1 MRLERSLHLRL
12 SSFYNN
18 LGINA
23 FAISAVLEKAE
34 FLTFPRLMLILP
46 IVAHRE
52 MVRQCAHARFQIV
65 SFEQYFIENTQHFY
79 NFSERYHACLAPT
92 VNALQL
98 LNEIGSLEFHSEG
111 ASIVSPI
118 PITAALGNRADRIHR
133 ASPNVAA
140 IISGSVD
147 VFYLNARIEL

>member
-1 MRLERSLHLRL
+1 MNL

-18 LGINA
+18 LGIDA

-46 IVAHRE
+46 IVAHRA
-52 MVRQCAHARFQIV
+52 MVRQLANSKSRIIG
-65 SFEQYFIENTQHFY
+65 FEQYFIEQTQYFY
-79 NFSERYHACLAPT
+79 NFADRYHACLAPT

-98 LNEIGSLEFHSEG
+98 LNEIGSLEFRADG
-111 ASIVSPI
+111 AAIAAPM
-118 PITAALGNRADRIHR
+118 PITAAMGSRAARIHR
-133 ASPNVAA
+133 ASSNIATLIA
-140 IISGSVD
+140 CSAD

>member
-1 MRLERSLHLRL
+1 MKL

-18 LGINA
+18 LGIDA

-46 IVAHRE
+46 IVARRD
-52 MVRQCAHARFQIV
+52 MVRQLAHARFRFV
-65 SFEQYFIENTQHFY
+65 SFEQYFIEQTHYFY
-79 NFSERYHACLAPT
+79 NFAERYQACLAPT

-98 LNEIGSLEFHSEG
+98 LNEIGSLKFRADG
-111 ASIVSPI
+111 AAI
-118 PITAALGNRADRIHR
+118 AAPMQLTSAMGNRADRIHR
-133 ASPNVAA
+133 ASSNIAA
-140 IISGSVD
+140 LVSGSAD

>member
-1 MRLERSLHLRL
+1 MKL

-18 LGINA
+18 LGIDA

-46 IVAHRE
+46 IVAHRD
-52 MVRQCAHARFQIV
+52 MVRQLANARFQVV
-65 SFEQYFIENTQHFY
+65 SFEQYFIEKTQYFY
-79 NFSERYHACLAPT
+79 NFAERYQACLAPT

-98 LNEIGSLEFHSEG
+98 LNEIGSVELHADG
-111 ASIVSPI
+111 AAIAAPM
-118 PITAALGNRADRIHR
+118 PITAATGNRVDRINR
-133 ASPNVAA
+133 ASSNIATLIA
-140 IISGSVD
+140 GSAD

>member
-1 MRLERSLHLRL
+1 MKL

-18 LGINA
+18 LGIDA

-46 IVAHRE
+46 IVAHRD
-52 MVRQCAHARFQIV
+52 MVRQLANARFRIF
-65 SFEQYFIENTQHFY
+65 SFEQYFIEKTQYFY
-79 NFSERYHACLAPT
+79 NFAERNRACLAPT

-98 LNEIGSLEFHSEG
+98 LNEIGSLEFRSDG
-111 ASIVSPI
+111 AAIVAPM
-118 PITAALGNRADRIHR
+118 PITAAMGSRANRIHC
-133 ASPNVAA
+133 ASSNIAA

-147 VFYLNARIEL
+147 VFYLNTRIEL

>member
-1 MRLERSLHLRL
+1 MKL

-18 LGINA
+18 LGIDA

-46 IVAHRE
+46 IVAHRD
-52 MVRQCAHARFQIV
+52 MVRQLAHRKFRVIG
-65 SFEQYFIENTQHFY
+65 FEQYFIEEIKYFY
-79 NFSERYHACLAPT
+79 NFAERYRACLAPT

-98 LNEIGSLEFHSEG
+98 LNEIGSLEFRADG
-111 ASIVSPI
+111 AAIAAPM
-118 PITAALGNRADRIHR
+118 PITAAMGNRAERIHR
-133 ASPNVAA
+133 ASSNIAA
-140 IISGSVD
+140 LIAGSAD

>member
-1 MRLERSLHLRL
+1 MKL

-18 LGINA
+18 LGIDA

-46 IVAHRE
+46 IVAHRD
-52 MVRQCAHARFQIV
+52 MVRQLAHGKFRVIG
-65 SFEQYFIENTQHFY
+65 FEQYFIEETRYFY
-79 NFSERYHACLAPT
+79 NFAERYRAGLAPT

-98 LNEIGSLEFHSEG
+98 LNEIGCLEFRADG
-111 ASIVSPI
+111 AAIATPM
-118 PITAALGNRADRIHR
+118 PITAAMGNRAERIHR
-133 ASPNVAA
+133 ASSNIAA
-140 IISGSVD
+140 LIAGSAD

>member
-1 MRLERSLHLRL
+1 MRL
-12 SSFYNN
+12 SSSYNN

-46 IVAHRE
+46 IIAHRK
-52 MVRQCAHARFQIV
+52 MIRQFAHARFKIV
-65 SFEQYFIENTQHFY
+65 SFEQYFIENTQNFY

-98 LNEIGSLEFHSEG
+98 LNEIGSLEFRAEG
-111 ASIVSPI
+111 AAIVSPI
-118 PITAALGNRADRIHR
+118 PITAALGNRADRIYR
-133 ASPNVAA
+133 ASSNVAA

>member
-1 MRLERSLHLRL
+1 MKF

-18 LGINA
+18 LSIDA

-52 MVRQCAHARFQIV
+52 TIKQLSHGKFHVIG
-65 SFEQYFIENTQHFY
+65 FEQYFIEETQYFY
-79 NFSERYHACLAPT
+79 NFAERYRACLAPT
-92 VNALQL
+92 FNALQL
-98 LNEIGSLEFHSEG
+98 LNELGCLKFCEDG
-111 ASIVSPI
+111 AAIATPM
-118 PITAALGNRADRIHR
+118 PFTKAMGNRAERIHR
-133 ASPNVAA
+133 ASTNIAA
-140 IISGSVD
+140 LISGSAD